1 MTKQKLIAIII
12 ICTVVF
18 AGTIGGV
25 VAYMIKISQEKKG
38 DFIPAEVSCT
48 ISENFENN
56 QKSNITVANTSNIDV
71 YIRVRMVTYWLDA
84 SGNVANKSATLPT
97 FTIGENW
104 VKDADSDTY
113 YYRLPVATGAQT
125 SNLLKTALVLGSEDG
140 YRQVVDIFAE
150 AIQANPA
157 EAAQSSWG
165 VTVSNGQIAP

>member
-1 MTKQKLIAIII
+1 MKKQKLLAIII
-12 ICTVVF
+12 ICTVVLV
-18 AGTIGGV
+18 GTIGGV

-48 ISENFENN
+48 INESFENN
-56 QKSNITVANTSNIDV
+56 QKSDITVANTSNIDV
-71 YIRVRMVTYWLDA
+71 YVRVRMVTYWLDA
-84 SGNVANKSATLPT
+84 SGNVANKTATLPA

-113 YYRLPVATGAQT
+113 YYKLPVAKGAQT

-140 YRQVVDIFAE
+140 YRQVIDIFAE

-165 VTVSNGQIAP
+165 VTVSNGEIAP